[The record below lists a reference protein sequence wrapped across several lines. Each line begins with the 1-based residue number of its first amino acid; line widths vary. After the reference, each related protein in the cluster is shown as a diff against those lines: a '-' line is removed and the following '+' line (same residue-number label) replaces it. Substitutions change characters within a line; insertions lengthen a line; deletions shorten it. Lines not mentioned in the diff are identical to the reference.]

1 MNYFIDY
8 ITTYANVNKKGKEL
22 QGYIRQFDRHLIAN
36 EVSLDALKF
45 DIENQIDILNEKYP
59 RSRCISL
66 TPFSNAKGG
75 QWTICVKDNPDDVVC
90 IISYQKVLGYYNFAD
105 KVDDLL
111 KIK

>member
-22 QGYIRQFDRHLIAN
+22 QMYVQQFNHHLIAH
-36 EVSLDALKF
+36 EVSLDALKC
-45 DIENQIDILNEKYP
+45 DIEHQIDVLNEKYP
-59 RSRCISL
+59 RSRYIHL
-66 TPFSNAKGG
+66 VPFSDAKGG

-90 IISYQKVLGYYNFAD
+90 IISYQKVLGYYALAD
-105 KVDDLL
+105 RVDDLV